1 MDDIREIDKKINY
14 SNLTY
19 CDITPGIRPIYLI
32 EFRGSLDIF
41 KVIENG
47 DKAIETAEKE
57 QIKLKSKSGKIT
69 SGNPKHK
76 LQNQEVTIENVQNLS
91 NLRQK
96 VIDLF
101 NDYSKIR
108 SKAIYEIKQS
118 NANKETSGL
127 GLKILTSKQMLQ
139 RLPIVLVQVKPG
151 NNSENLLNE
160 IRQIVYSLHQSK
172 EIT

>member
-1 MDDIREIDKKINY
+1 MTYRKKTKKTNY

-19 CDITPGIRPIYLI
+19 SDITPGIRPIDLI
-32 EFRGSLDIF
+32 ELRGSLDIF

-47 DKAIETAEKE
+47 NKTIQTAEKE
-57 QIKLKSKSGKIT
+57 QIKLKSKLGEIT

-76 LQNQEVTIENVQNLS
+76 LQNQKVTIENVQNLS

-139 RLPIVLVQVKPG
+139 RLPIVLVQVNPG
-151 NNSENLLNE
+151 NNSKNLLNE
-160 IRQIVYSLHQSK
+160 IRQIVYSLYQSK